1 MIPFLWRAYLGLG
14 ALIVGAYV
22 FVPAGLGRDALY
34 VAVGVSS
41 AAAITL
47 AVSLH
52 RPLRRAPWWFM
63 AGGIFAWS
71 GGDALYSWFDHVRH
85 TDPFPSAADALY
97 LGAYVL
103 FGAGFVLLV
112 RGRRSGRDR
121 EGLIDSSIFTVA
133 LGLLSWVFLM
143 RPTVADTAASGWER
157 SIGLAYPLADVLLL
171 GLLVRLVTSPGAR
184 TTSFRLLAGA
194 GAALLAA
201 DSIFCVL
208 NLYSSYDGGLVD
220 LLWLAS
226 YVLWGAAALHPS
238 MRTLSEPAP
247 EPRVSFTRRRLL
259 ALTMA
264 SLTSPGTL
272 AVQLLLGMVLDAWAV
287 VLSSVVLFL
296 LVIARMSGLL
306 SHVQEQAGLLAD
318 LARTDSLTGLPNRR
332 TADAEL
338 DRLRERA
345 DALALP
351 LTVAMID
358 LDRFKLFNDTFGHQA
373 GDRLLTETSNVWRS
387 TLGRDLFLARYGGEE
402 FVVLAL
408 GHTLEETATLINGL
422 RQVTPAGQTFSAG
435 VAQWDRPRE
444 GSGALLNRADLA
456 LYSAKRHGRDRVVTV
471 DSTSTAASC

>member
-1 MIPFLWRAYLGLG
+1 
-14 ALIVGAYV
+14 
-22 FVPAGLGRDALY
+22 
-34 VAVGVSS
+34 
-41 AAAITL
+41 
-47 AVSLH
+47 
-52 RPLRRAPWWFM
+52 
-63 AGGIFAWS
+63 
-71 GGDALYSWFDHVRH
+71 
-85 TDPFPSAADALY
+85 
-97 LGAYVL
+97 
-103 FGAGFVLLV
+103 
-112 RGRRSGRDR
+112 
-121 EGLIDSSIFTVA
+121 
-133 LGLLSWVFLM
+133 
-143 RPTVADTAASGWER
+143 
-157 SIGLAYPLADVLLL
+157 
-171 GLLVRLVTSPGAR
+171 
-184 TTSFRLLAGA
+184 
-194 GAALLAA
+194 
-201 DSIFCVL
+201 
-208 NLYSSYDGGLVD
+208 
-220 LLWLAS
+220 
-226 YVLWGAAALHPS
+226 